1 MLSCGYLLGL
11 QRQLVLR
18 NTKGYIYIYIYY
30 YYFSLNTRMKKI
42 IVQRSQCSKLES
54 NGQG

>member
-11 QRQLVLR
+11 QRQLVLP
-18 NTKGYIYIYIYY
+18 NTKGYIYIYY
-30 YYFSLNTRMKKI
+30 YYFPLNTQMKKV